1 MDHTKLPIALINRYI
16 WDLASGQVKKRYKL
30 AATESPNFPA
40 VSSDIWDTSQY
51 SINGNT
57 VEIDNITVTNAI
69 PADPLATPP
78 VVASPSITT
87 IVTVGNHGLILG
99 QLCEITDVNSE
110 FNGMHKV
117 KEIISPTE
125 FKILTPTGGT
135 ALANTPG
142 KVKEIGLVPFF
153 PVSENLAA
161 STETTPFIIYDFLFT
176 PPGNTQWFINCEK
189 AVYTIVGELPQIY
202 YLRNFIYE
210 SLKKFDISA
219 QDINDHIQDS
229 SIRFKFI
236 KCEQSN
242 YMLDE
247 KRIDS
252 FKPKFVTS
260 LILTYDYTKV

>member
-1 MDHTKLPIALINRYI
+1 MDHTKLPIALINKYI

-30 AATESPNFPA
+30 ETNESPNFPA

-57 VEIDNITVTNAI
+57 VEISTITVAPAINAN
-69 PADPLATPP
+69 PSATPP

-87 IVTVGNHGLILG
+87 IVTATNHGLIFG
-99 QLCEITDVNSE
+99 QLCEITLVNSA
-110 FNGMHKV
+110 FNGNHKV
-117 KEIISPTE
+117 TAIDSPTQ

-135 ALANTPG
+135 TQDPTDG

-219 QDINDHIQDS
+219 QGINDHIQDS

>member
-1 MDHTKLPIALINRYI
+1 VDHTKLPIALINKYI
-16 WDLASGQVKKRYKL
+16 WDLASGQ
-30 AATESPNFPA
+30 AGSPA
-40 VSSDIWDTSQY
+40 VSSDIWDTSKY
-51 SINGNT
+51 SINGNI
-57 VEIDNITVTNAI
+57 VEINSITVSSG
-69 PADPLATPP
+69 
-78 VVASPSITT
+78 VTT
-87 IVTVGNHGLILG
+87 IVTATNHGLILG
-99 QLCEITDVNSE
+99 QLCEITDVNSS
-110 FNGMHKV
+110 FNGNHKV
-117 KEIISPTE
+117 TAISSVNPTTE
-125 FKILTPTGGT
+125 FSILTPTGGT
-135 ALANTPG
+135 TLTSTPG

>member
-1 MDHTKLPIALINRYI
+1 M
-16 WDLASGQVKKRYKL
+16 
-30 AATESPNFPA
+30 
-40 VSSDIWDTSQY
+40 
-51 SINGNT
+51 
-57 VEIDNITVTNAI
+57 
-69 PADPLATPP
+69 
-78 VVASPSITT
+78 
-87 IVTVGNHGLILG
+87 G
-99 QLCEITDVNSE
+99 QLCEITDVDSS
-110 FNGMHKV
+110 FNGNHKV
-117 KEIISPTE
+117 TAIDSPTQ

-135 ALANTPG
+135 TLATTPG

-219 QDINDHIQDS
+219 QGINDHIQDS

>member
-1 MDHTKLPIALINRYI
+1 MDHTKLPIALINKYI
-16 WDLASGQVKKRYKL
+16 WDLASGQ
-30 AATESPNFPA
+30 AGSPA
-40 VSSDIWDTSQY
+40 VSSDIWDTSKY

-57 VEIDNITVTNAI
+57 VEIVSITVI
-69 PADPLATPP
+69 PAIIANPSATPP

-87 IVTVGNHGLILG
+87 IVTETSHGLILG
-99 QLCEITDVNSE
+99 QLCEITLVNSA
-110 FNGMHKV
+110 FNGNHKV
-117 KEIISPTE
+117 TAIDSSTQ

-135 ALANTPG
+135 TLSTTDG

>member
-1 MDHTKLPIALINRYI
+1 MDHTKLPIALINKYI

-30 AATESPNFPA
+30 ETNESPNFP
-40 VSSDIWDTSQY
+40 VISSDIWDTSQY

-57 VEIDNITVTNAI
+57 VEINTITVGTAPNAN
-69 PADPLATPP
+69 
-78 VVASPSITT
+78 ITT
-87 IVTVGNHGLILG
+87 IVTATNHGLILG
-99 QLCEITDVNSE
+99 QLCEITDVNSA

-117 KEIISPTE
+117 KEITSPTQ
-125 FKILTPTGGT
+125 FKITTPVGGT
-135 ALANTPG
+135 TLASTPG

-176 PPGNTQWFINCEK
+176 PPGNTQWFVNCEK

-210 SLKKFDISA
+210 SLKKFDVSA
-219 QDINDHIQDS
+219 QEINDHIDDP

-236 KCEQSN
+236 KCEQSD

-252 FKPKFVTS
+252 FKPKFVTT
-260 LILTYDYTKV
+260 LVLNYDYTKV